1 MVQKWVAVLNG
12 QTVKDGPK
20 IIQGT
25 KVGSE
30 TAKLQSHYSTVY
42 RNLHGVCKHGVKP
55 AQCQDCPKKADLAGK
70 SPVPPLAYR
79 CTKPGCKKGP
89 NGVPWE
95 VPLGLSEYQ
104 AKEVNAT
111 SVAGG

>member
-12 QTVKDGPK
+12 QTVNDGRN

-55 AQCQDCPKKADLAGK
+55 AQCQDCDPKKADQPGR
-70 SPVPPLAYR
+70 SPVPPLACPR
-79 CTKPGCKKGP
+79 CS
-89 NGVPWE
+89 WE
-95 VPLGLSEYQ
+95 VPRGLTEYQ